1 MSGALIKL
9 DEAIIST
16 TVSSVTLGGTQ
27 WDSSYNIY
35 KLIISNVISSETTSG
50 RLILTKDVSGTQT
63 PVTTAEYDYAG
74 YGVRNDSFA
83 FADISEDN
91 ETYWN
96 YIANWSSNGSTTGE
110 QGNSE
115 VFLYNMNES
124 SRFSMMTAQTTTKWV
139 NGNLGATHGGSLN
152 VTEAHNGVKWYPS
165 AGTISKGTFSL
176 YALKK

>member
-1 MSGALIKL
+1 MAGALIKL
-9 DEAIIST
+9 DEVIISS
-16 TVSSVTLGGTQ
+16 TVSNVTLGGIK
-27 WDSSYNIY
+27 WDSSYDIY

-50 RLILTKDVSGTQT
+50 RLILTKDVGGTQT
-63 PVTTAEYDYAG
+63 DVTTAEYDYAG

-83 FADISEDN
+83 FADLSEDN

-96 YIANWSSNGSTTGE
+96 YIANWSTDGSVAGQ
-110 QGNSE
+110 QGNAE

-124 SRFSMMTAQTTTKWV
+124 SRFSMMTAQTTTKWDS
-139 NGNLGATHGGSLN
+139 GNLGATLGGSLN

-165 AGTISKGTFSL
+165 AGTISKGKFSL

>member
-1 MSGALIKL
+1 MPGALIKL
-9 DEAIIST
+9 DEAIISS
-16 TVSSVTLGGTQ
+16 TVSSVMLGGAQ

-35 KLIISNVISSETTSG
+35 KLLISNVISSETISG

-74 YGVRNDSFA
+74 YGVRNDSYA
-83 FADISEDN
+83 FADLSEEN
-91 ETYWN
+91 HAYWN
-96 YIANWSSNGSTTGE
+96 YIASWSTDGSVAGQ
-110 QGNSE
+110 QGNAE

-124 SRFSMMTAQTTTKWV
+124 SRFSMMTAQTTTKWDS
-139 NGNLGATHGGSLN
+139 GNLGATLGGSLN

-176 YALKK
+176 YGLRK